1 MILED
6 FHVHTNLCDG
16 QNSPEEM
23 VLSAISMGMTCLG
36 FSGHGYT
43 PFDASFCMSQE
54 NTTEY
59 KNQINGLK
67 EKYKDKIE
75 ILCGI
80 EQDYFSDEPQFSPDY
95 IIGSVH
101 YVKKDGNI
109 SAIDESEESFVRIA
123 SEFYGGD
130 YYSLAEDYFL
140 LVGDVVRKTNADII
154 GHFDLI
160 TKFNEGNKLFDTQNP
175 RYVKAAR
182 DAIDKLIPYKKPFEI
197 NMGAV
202 ARGYRNEPYPENSLL
217 SYIRQ
222 EGGKVI
228 LSSDSHSMATL
239 CYEFSRYEK
248 MALDMGFGKINFCK

>member
-23 VLSAISMGMTCLG
+23 VLSAISMGMTRLG

-43 PFDASFCMSQE
+43 PFDLSFCMSQE
-54 NTTEY
+54 NTIEY
-59 KNQINGLK
+59 YAQINGLK

-80 EQDYFSDEPQFSPDY
+80 EQDYFSKEPQFSPDY
-95 IIGSVH
+95 IIGSLH
-101 YVKKDGNI
+101 YVKCGDNI
-109 SAIDESEESFVRIA
+109 LSIDESEETFVKIA
-123 SEFYGGD
+123 KEFYGGD
-130 YYSLAEDYFL
+130 YYALAEDYFL
-140 LVGDVVRKTNADII
+140 LVGDVVKKTGADII
-154 GHFDLI
+154 GHLDLI

-202 ARGYRNEPYPENSLL
+202 ARGYRDEPYPENSLL

-222 EGGKVI
+222 KGGKVI
-228 LSSDSHSMATL
+228 LSSDSHSRATL
-239 CYEFSRYEK
+239 CYKFLKYEK
-248 MALDMGFGKINFCK
+248 MTLDMGFDNINFVK

>member
-16 QNSPEEM
+16 LCTAEDM
-23 VLSAISMGMTCLG
+23 VLEAIDKGMTRIG

-54 NTTEY
+54 NTIEY
-59 KNQINGLK
+59 QKQINGLK

-75 ILCGI
+75 IFCGI
-80 EQDYFSDEPQFSPDY
+80 EQDYFSDEPKFSPDY

-101 YVKKDGNI
+101 YVEKDG
-109 SAIDESEESFVRIA
+109 SFLAIDESEESFVGIA
-123 SEFYGGD
+123 KEFYGGD
-130 YYSLAEDYFL
+130 YYQVAEDYFS
-140 LVGDVVRKTNADII
+140 LVSDVVEKTNADII

-182 DAIDKLIPYKKPFEI
+182 DAIDKLIPYEKPFEL
-197 NMGAV
+197 NTGAIS
-202 ARGYRNEPYPENSLL
+202 RGYRTEAYPENSLL
-217 SYIRQ
+217 SYIK
-222 EGGKVI
+222 EKGGKVI

-239 CYEFSRYEK
+239 CYEFSKYEK